1 MTQLFSLFKKMHYYT
16 TEKLK
21 KLKFFFFFTL
31 ENEKDIDCQTCML
44 FILVFFPSLNH
55 SGTS

>member
-21 KLKFFFFFTL
+21 KLKFFFFFYTG
-31 ENEKDIDCQTCML
+31 NEKDIDCQTCML
-44 FILVFFPSLNH
+44 FILVFFPLLNH

>member
-21 KLKFFFFFTL
+21 KLKFFFFYTG
-31 ENEKDIDCQTCML
+31 NEKDIDCQTCML
-44 FILVFFPSLNH
+44 FILVFFPLLNH